1 VRTRRFSSAPTGN
14 VNAVPLPSPSTDS
27 TCLITGAS
35 SGIGTELARALAR
48 RGHGLTLVARRQ
60 ERLNELAGE
69 LKDEYGVRIET
80 ISSDVGDPA
89 ARDSLAREIEERG
102 LSVTILCNNAGFGSG
117 KSFVT
122 LEREKEVEII
132 RVNCEAVVDL
142 CGRYAPSMAERGEG
156 AILNVASTAAFQPLP
171 NQATYASSKA
181 MVLSFSEALHQE
193 LKQSGVTVTALCP
206 GPVKTEF
213 AEVAGIGAAERTPS
227 FLWASAQ
234 DVAET
239 AVKGLDSG
247 ERVVI
252 PGAINE
258 VGAVVGR
265 FTPRALFLRAAARF
279 YPVGRD

>member
-1 VRTRRFSSAPTGN
+1 MS
-14 VNAVPLPSPSTDS
+14 LPSPSPDA

-35 SGIGTELARALAR
+35 SGIGTELAHALAR

-60 ERLNELAGE
+60 ERLEELAGK
-69 LKDEYGVRIET
+69 LGDEFGVRVET
-80 ISSDVGDPA
+80 VASDVGEPK
-89 ARDSLAREIEERG
+89 ARDSLARELEEKG
-102 LSVTILCNNAGFGSG
+102 LTVSVLCNNAGFGSG
-117 KSFVT
+117 KPFIT
-122 LEREKEVEII
+122 LDREREVEII
-132 RVNCEAVVDL
+132 RVNCEAIIDL
-142 CGRYAPSMAERGEG
+142 CGRYAPPMAERGEG

-181 MVLSFSEALHQE
+181 MVLSFSESLHQE
-193 LKQSGVTVTALCP
+193 LKPKGVTVTALCP

-213 AEVAGIGAAERTPS
+213 AEVAGIAAADSTPS
-227 FLWASAQ
+227 FIWASAE
-234 DVAET
+234 DVAES